1 MTRKWLVNV
10 IIKKW
15 ETAFDTAFLGDADND
30 EHIRIL
36 MDALDEL
43 IRSEEE

>member
-1 MTRKWLVNV
+1 MKEKWLINA

-15 ETAFDTAFLGDADND
+15 ETAFDTAFLGDADNE

-36 MDALDEL
+36 MDALVEL
-43 IRSEEE
+43 RSEEE